1 MNAAA
6 GRQEPPV
13 VLVADDEEDILELV
27 RFDLEAEGY
36 GVVTARDGTEALRLA
51 LEHMPG
57 VAILDVLMPG
67 LGGFEVT
74 QRVRESKAL
83 DGTAVI
89 LLTARSGIVD
99 ILEGFRAGAD
109 DYLTKPFEP
118 EELRTR
124 VRVLLERREALRPG
138 RRAGD

>member
-1 MNAAA
+1 VTAAA
-6 GRQEPPV
+6 DQRESPI

-36 GVVTARDGTEALRLA
+36 GVLTARDGTEALRLA
-51 LEHMPG
+51 LERLPE
-57 VAILDVLMPG
+57 VAILDVVMPG
-67 LGGFEVT
+67 LGGFEIT
-74 QRVRESKAL
+74 QRVRENEML

-124 VRVLLERREALRPG
+124 VRVLLDRRESLRPG
-138 RRAGD
+138 RRVG

>member
-1 MNAAA
+1 VTAAA
-6 GRQEPPV
+6 DQREPPI

-36 GVVTARDGTEALRLA
+36 GVLTARDGTEALRLA
-51 LEHMPG
+51 LERLPE
-57 VAILDVLMPG
+57 VAILDVVMPG
-67 LGGFEVT
+67 LGGFEIT
-74 QRVRESKAL
+74 QRVRENEML

-124 VRVLLERREALRPG
+124 VRVLLDRRESLRPG
-138 RRAGD
+138 RRVG